1 MTPGLEVRELVMD
14 YASRRGRVRALD
26 GVDLV
31 VAPAEVIGIVGES
44 GSGKSTLGA
53 AIGRLPVP
61 GVRHVS
67 GEVLIGGRAIFSL
80 GDDDLRAL
88 RRSELGFVF
97 QDPLAALDPTMKIG
111 AQVAGVLEGPRN
123 NAAVDAV
130 LTRVGLTEVRR
141 VARSYPHELSG
152 GMAQRVAI
160 GIGVANRPKVL
171 VADEPTAALDAAIK
185 LQILDLLVSRSRDLN
200 AALILLSHD
209 LLAVRACADRIAVMY
224 AGRIIEIG
232 ATATVLDR
240 PLHPYTAALLRAAVG
255 REAPGDRLEPIR
267 GAPASFDRRLE
278 HCAFAPRCA
287 HATEPCFAKRPEVRP
302 LAHRDIACHHAEDI
316 LASRGQCRG

>member
-1 MTPGLEVRELVMD
+1 
-14 YASRRGRVRALD
+14 
-26 GVDLV
+26 
-31 VAPAEVIGIVGES
+31 
-44 GSGKSTLGA
+44 
-53 AIGRLPVP
+53 
-61 GVRHVS
+61 
-67 GEVLIGGRAIFSL
+67 
-80 GDDDLRAL
+80 
-88 RRSELGFVF
+88 
-97 QDPLAALDPTMKIG
+97 
-111 AQVAGVLEGPRN
+111 
-123 NAAVDAV
+123 
-130 LTRVGLTEVRR
+130 
-141 VARSYPHELSG
+141 
-152 GMAQRVAI
+152 MAQRVAI

-278 HCAFAPRCA
+278 YCAFAPRCA

>member
-1 MTPGLEVRELVMD
+1 MTPALEVRELVMD
-14 YASRRGRVRALD
+14 YGSRRGRVRALD

-67 GEVLIGGRAIFSL
+67 GEILIGGRAIFGL

-88 RRSELGFVF
+88 RRSELGFVS
-97 QDPLAALDPTMKIG
+97 QDPLGALDPTMKVG
-111 AQVAGVLEGPRN
+111 AQVAGVLEGSRN

-130 LTRVGLTEVRR
+130 LTRVGLMDVRR

-160 GIGVANRPKVL
+160 GIGIANRPKVL
-171 VADEPTAALDAAIK
+171 VVDEPTAALDAAIK
-185 LQILDLLVSRSRDLN
+185 LQILDLLVSRSREPSMR
-200 AALILLSHD
+200 LLRELSLGD
-209 LLAVRACADRIAVMY
+209 CGRTPERRRSRTFATRPLRCSNTPARPKTARRSNGRQRLGCAPSAGPVSFSRKRRIR
-224 AGRIIEIG
+224 GERRQREEPSN
-232 ATATVLDR
+232 TATDSWYFPKQPQPLGPR
-240 PLHPYTAALLRAAVG
+240 PVAARAAQSPKPRVG
-255 REAPGDRLEPIR
+255 PPL
-267 GAPASFDRRLE
+267 
-278 HCAFAPRCA
+278 
-287 HATEPCFAKRPEVRP
+287 TAKV
-302 LAHRDIACHHAEDI
+302 L
-316 LASRGQCRG
+316 